1 VLVQLD
7 IASKKR
13 PASAEL
19 RMMGL
24 FRPFFGPLTITTK
37 GSASLTEL
45 VSICEWNS
53 SQVEIIVAAVG
64 VVARVHCESALSAT
78 FTTQLGH
85 DIIRLI
91 DIFAHI

>member
-1 VLVQLD
+1 MQLE

-13 PASAEL
+13 PASVEL

-24 FRPFFGPLTITTK
+24 FRPFLGPLTITTK
-37 GSASLTEL
+37 ESASLTEL
-45 VSICEWNS
+45 VLICEWNS

-64 VVARVHCESALSAT
+64 VVARVQCESALSAT
-78 FTTQLGH
+78 LIPQLGH